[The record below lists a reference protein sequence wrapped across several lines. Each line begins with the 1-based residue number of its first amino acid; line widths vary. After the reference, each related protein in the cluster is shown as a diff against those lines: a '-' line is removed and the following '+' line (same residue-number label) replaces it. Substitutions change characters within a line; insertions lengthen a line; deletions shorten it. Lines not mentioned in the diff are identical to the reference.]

1 MSLSEKAASALE
13 QLGLTRTEVKA
24 YVALLEGGTMNA
36 NEVSRVARIP
46 YSKVYE
52 ALSSLHERG
61 WIDEQKSRP
70 ILYTAKAPEAAID
83 ELKTQQ
89 EAERRARE
97 QLALKELKGIYER
110 KGEQERP
117 EIWILRGTSEI
128 LSRVRKTVLDCKNE
142 LLIALPSVIAP
153 YAGEIAAILNALK
166 EKGVKSEV
174 LVSSDF
180 PKDLLEPLEAVA
192 EVRTRDTMYGGGIV
206 ADSKEVV
213 LLLGGGETASS
224 ALAIWADHVGLA
236 GFAKDYFRIL
246 WTSEDTVK
254 RR

>member
-1 MSLSEKAASALE
+1 MEK
-13 QLGLTRTEVKA
+13 LGLTRTEVKA

-46 YSKVYE
+46 YSKVYD
-52 ALSSLHERG
+52 ALSALQKKG
-61 WIDEQKSRP
+61 WVDEQKSRP
-70 ILYTAKAPEAAID
+70 ILYRAKAPEAALE

-89 EAERRARE
+89 EAERKSRE
-97 QLALKELKGIYER
+97 QVALKELLGIYER

-128 LSRVRKTVLDCKNE
+128 ISRLRKTVLDCSSE

-153 YAGEIAAILNALK
+153 YAAEIAAILTALK

-192 EVRTRDTMYGGGIV
+192 EVRTRDTMYGGGVV

-246 WTSEDTVK
+246 WTSEDTSK